1 MTHSEAKARIE
12 KLRGTINDYRYRYHV
27 LDEQPISDAAL
38 DSLKHELYKLEQ
50 EFPDLITPDSPTQR
64 VGGKPLEKF
73 KKVTHLRLMLSME
86 DVFTEEEFSA
96 WHDRILKLTGVAPTP
111 PNPPSGRGGVSLYC
125 MPKLDGLAVSL
136 VYEDG
141 VLKWAAT
148 RGDGKIGEDVTQ
160 NVKTIEA
167 IPLRLHAPTP
177 SSHPTQPPLGQ
188 GRGSKERGRGV
199 GLPKIVE
206 VRGEIYLPT
215 KEFEK
220 LNAAQKKKG
229 EPAFAN
235 PRNASAGSIRQLDPR
250 VTASRPLRFIAW
262 DLIGDFGQKTQGE
275 EVELLGKLG
284 FKSTPESVLC
294 RSVKDVHEHWQTLQK
309 KRDKL
314 GFWVDGMVVRVN
326 DNTTYDRLGV
336 VGKTPRG
343 LVAWK
348 FPAEEVTTIVK
359 DIQWFVGRTGAL
371 TPVAVVE
378 PTSLGGTTVQHAS
391 LHNYDEIQRLDVR
404 VGDTVVLYKAGDIIP
419 KVKEVVKKLRPK
431 GATEVHPPKKCPVC
445 GSSVERK
452 EGEVAIVCSNKK
464 CFAQENEIV
473 LHAAR
478 AFEIDGIGPQTIAA
492 LLEAGRLRRAP
503 DLFALKP
510 ENLLELEGFADL
522 SSKKIV
528 EQIQAKKTISLSRFI
543 VALGIR
549 NVGEE
554 TALDLAEHFGSID
567 KLMDT
572 NKEKLMEVPNI
583 GEIVADSII
592 SFFSDKQNRELVQ
605 AYLDQ
610 GVKVEAATKRRHTPL
625 AGKTIVL
632 TGTFESLSR
641 EEAKKRIRE
650 PGGSSPGSVSRET
663 DYVVVG
669 ADPGSKAEKAKEL
682 GVKILSEKYFL
693 AMIGE
698 K

>member
-1 MTHSEAKARIE
+1 
-12 KLRGTINDYRYRYHV
+12 
-27 LDEQPISDAAL
+27 
-38 DSLKHELYKLEQ
+38 
-50 EFPDLITPDSPTQR
+50 
-64 VGGKPLEKF
+64 
-73 KKVTHLRLMLSME
+73 
-86 DVFTEEEFSA
+86 
-96 WHDRILKLTGVAPTP
+96 
-111 PNPPSGRGGVSLYC
+111 

-141 VLKWAAT
+141 FLKWAAT

-177 SSHPTQPPLGQ
+177 HAPLTKG
-188 GRGSKERGRGV
+188 GFR

-220 LNAAQKKKG
+220 LNATQKKKG

-262 DLIGDFGQKTQGE
+262 DLIGDFGQKTQSE

-284 FKSTPESVLC
+284 FKSTPDSVLC
-294 RSVKDVHEHWQTLQK
+294 HSVKEVQEHWQTLQK

-326 DNTTYDRLGV
+326 DNAAYDRLGV

-348 FPAEEVTTIVK
+348 FPAEEGTTVVK
-359 DIQWFVGRTGAL
+359 EIQWFVGRTGAL

-378 PTSLGGTTVQHAS
+378 PTALGGTTVQHAS

-404 VGDTVVLYKAGDIIP
+404 AHDTVILYKAGDIIP

-431 GATEVHPPKKCPVC
+431 GTTEVHPPKKCPVC
-445 GSSVERK
+445 GSPVERK

-464 CFAQENEIV
+464 CFAQENEVI

-478 AFEIDGIGPQTIAA
+478 AFEIDGIGPQTIAT
-492 LLEAGRLRRAP
+492 LLENGLIRRAP

-510 ENLLELEGFADL
+510 EVLLELEGFADL
-522 SSKKIV
+522 SSKKVV

-554 TALDLAEHFGSID
+554 TALDLAEHFGFLEKFMAAD
-567 KLMDT
+567 
-572 NKEKLMEVPNI
+572 KEKLMEVPNI

-610 GVKVEAATKRRHTPL
+610 GVRVEAATKRRHTPL

-632 TGTFESLSR
+632 TGTFETLSR

-650 PGGSSPGSVSRET
+650 LGGSSPGSVSRET

-669 ADPGSKAEKAKEL
+669 ADPGSKAAKAKEL
-682 GVKILSEKYFL
+682 GVKILSEKEFL
-693 AMIGE
+693 AMIGG